1 MPNIEIDRFVLSR
14 ERWVTEKLAE
24 SNGKKALR
32 NNFSL
37 NYGDYLLYRGK
48 QYPITMKQG
57 DRVGFDDGGFYIPPD
72 LTPEQIKYACIQIY
86 RILAKRDL
94 TKITLALS
102 REMSVTP
109 TAIRINSAKSRWGS
123 CSVKE
128 SVNFSWKLIM
138 AEDDIIEYVVVHE
151 LAHITELNHSKRF
164 WALVKSVL
172 PDYTERKAR
181 LKALQ
186 DKLAGE
192 DWE

>member
-1 MPNIEIDRFVLSR
+1 MLNRDIDRFILSR
-14 ERWVTEKLAE
+14 ERWVKEKLAE

-32 NNFSL
+32 KDFSL
-37 NYGDYLLYRGK
+37 NYGDYLMYRGK
-48 QYPITMKQG
+48 QYPITIKQG
-57 DRVGFDDGGFYIPPD
+57 DRVGFDDEGFYIPPD
-72 LTPEQIKYACIQIY
+72 LTPEQIKHACIQIY
-86 RILAKRDL
+86 RVLAKRDL
-94 TKITLALS
+94 TKIALALS
-102 REMSVTP
+102 GKMSVTP

-123 CSVKE
+123 CSVRE

-138 AEDDIIEYVVVHE
+138 ADDDIIEYVVVHE

-172 PDYTERKAR
+172 PDYTERKVR
-181 LKALQ
+181 LKELQ